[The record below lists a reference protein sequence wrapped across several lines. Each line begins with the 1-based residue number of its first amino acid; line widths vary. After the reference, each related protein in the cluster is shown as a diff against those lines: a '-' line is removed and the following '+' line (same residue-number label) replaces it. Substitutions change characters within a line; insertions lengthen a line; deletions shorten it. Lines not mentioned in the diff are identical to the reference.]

1 MSNAVTFQLVG
12 SGGGTIIDT
21 DGPVS
26 AVQSLQETFGDRLD
40 WDDLLEAFEERAAIA
55 EFEGNETRQAAELI
69 AADAVRKIV
78 EARREIQ
85 GGRTC
90 VC

>member
-12 SGGGTIIDT
+12 GGGGTIIDT

-26 AVQSLQETFGDRLD
+26 AVQALHETFGDRLD
-40 WDDLLEAFEERAAIA
+40 WHDLLEAFEERAAIA

-78 EARREIQ
+78 EARRARKPE
-85 GGRTC
+85 
-90 VC
+90 